1 LRKSLHRILGELSGV
16 AVSLMN
22 IDEHRRRA
30 PADALRA
37 QVAWYV
43 GYRQRDMP
51 PAVHRGLPSPFL
63 TLIFTL
69 DEPLIMAA
77 HPDPHQVPGTFG
89 TLLGGLHTTPALIR
103 HDGAQSGIQV
113 ALLPLGTR
121 ALLGLPGGAL
131 ANIDVPA
138 EAVLGRAGDRIQSR
152 IQEADSWSSRFAI
165 LDSELGALLRDAP
178 AIAPEVA
185 WAWRMLLRS
194 GGTVPVAK
202 LAAETG
208 WSSRYLAQRFHVET
222 GLSPKAL
229 ARVVRFH
236 HARSALRTGGRPG
249 GLAGVAAAYGYYD
262 QAHLAREFRALAGC
276 PPSQWLAERY

>member
-1 LRKSLHRILGELSGV
+1 MS
-16 AVSLMN
+16 
-22 IDEHRRRA
+22 IDEQQRRA
-30 PADALRA
+30 PASALRA

-69 DEPLIMAA
+69 DEPLVMAA
-77 HPDPHQVPGTFG
+77 HPDPRQRPGTFG

-103 HDGAQSGIQV
+103 HGGAQSGIQV

-138 EAVLGRAGDRIQSR
+138 EAVLGRPGKR
-152 IQEADSWSSRFAI
+152 IQERIQAAPTWSSRFAI
-165 LDSELGALLRDAP
+165 LDSELSLLLRDGP
-178 AIAPEVA
+178 AVAPEVA
-185 WAWRMLLRS
+185 QAWRMLLRS
-194 GGTVPVAK
+194 GGAASIAG
-202 LAAETG
+202 LAAQTG
-208 WSSRYLAQRFHVET
+208 WSSRYLAKRFHLET

-236 HARSALRTGGRPG
+236 RVRSALRTGD
-249 GLAGVAAAYGYYD
+249 LAGVAADYGYYD

-276 PPSQWLAERY
+276 PPSQFLTVH

>member
-1 LRKSLHRILGELSGV
+1 LRKSLRKALHRILGELSAV
-16 AVSLMN
+16 AVSLVN
-22 IDEHRRRA
+22 IDEHQRRA

-43 GYRQRDMP
+43 GYRQRDVP

-69 DEPLIMAA
+69 DDPLVMAA
-77 HPDPHQVPGTFG
+77 HPDPRQEPGTFG
-89 TLLGGLHTTPALIR
+89 SLLGGLHTTPALIR

-113 ALLPLGTR
+113 ALLPLGART
-121 ALLGLPGGAL
+121 LLGLPGGAL
-131 ANIDVPA
+131 ANIDLPA
-138 EAVLGRAGDRIQSR
+138 PDVLGRPGER
-152 IQEADSWSSRFAI
+152 IQERIQAAPTWPARFAI
-165 LDSELGALLRDAP
+165 LDSELSLLLRDAP
-178 AIAPEVA
+178 AVAPELA
-185 WAWRMLLRS
+185 QAWRMLLRS
-194 GGTVPVAK
+194 GGTASVAE

-208 WSSRYLAQRFHVET
+208 WSSRYLAKRFHLET

-236 HARSALRTGGRPG
+236 RARTALRTGS
-249 GLAGVAAAYGYYD
+249 LAGVAAAYGYYD

-276 PPSQWLAERY
+276 PPSQLLTGQ

>member
-1 LRKSLHRILGELSGV
+1 
-16 AVSLMN
+16 MN
-22 IDEHRRRA
+22 IDEYRRQA

-77 HPDPHQVPGTFG
+77 HPDPRQVPGTFA

-113 ALLPLGTR
+113 ALRPLGAR
-121 ALLGLPGGAL
+121 ALLGLPGGVL

-138 EAVLGRAGDRIQSR
+138 EAVLGRASNRIQSR

-165 LDSELGALLRDAP
+165 LDSELGALLRDAQP
-178 AIAPEVA
+178 IAPEVA
-185 WAWRMLLRS
+185 LAWRMLLRS
-194 GGTVPVAK
+194 GGTASVAE

-222 GLSPKAL
+222 GLSPKGL

-236 HARSALRTGGRPG
+236 HARTALRTGGCPD

-276 PPSQWLAERY
+276 PPSQLLGQQ